1 MNWIPA
7 AILAVSAFAGTLHT
21 LVLHSGER
29 LDVRP
34 DVRIEEGLV
43 VFRAEG
49 GSLHS
54 IPLSEIDLE
63 RTELAN
69 QAPRRTSAP
78 AGPKR
83 SVDQARNDLEEM
95 LADRTLSGRSLVVSD
110 EEKERLIEEAAKSR
124 GVPGP
129 PAPLTPS
136 TPEAS
141 RPAPSSA
148 ESSRDEWAW
157 RERSRSHHERVRRAK
172 EELQLLIEKE
182 RRLQDEILG
191 LLSLGYD
198 PNQFN
203 LQVLQLA
210 HTRDS
215 LPRAQLNLRRAER
228 ELAQFKE
235 DARRQGIL
243 PGWLR

>member
-1 MNWIPA
+1 
-7 AILAVSAFAGTLHT
+7 
-21 LVLHSGER
+21 
-29 LDVRP
+29 
-34 DVRIEEGLV
+34 
-43 VFRAEG
+43 
-49 GSLHS
+49 
-54 IPLSEIDLE
+54 
-63 RTELAN
+63 
-69 QAPRRTSAP
+69 
-78 AGPKR
+78 
-83 SVDQARNDLEEM
+83 M
-95 LADRTLSGRSLVVSD
+95 LADRTLSGRSIVVSD

-124 GVPGP
+124 GVPAP
-129 PAPLTPS
+129 PDPLTPS
-136 TPEAS
+136 TPETT
-141 RPAPSSA
+141 RPSSA

-157 RERSRSHHERVRRAK
+157 REKSRGYHERVRRAK
-172 EELQLLIEKE
+172 EELQLLVEKE

-191 LLSLGYD
+191 LLSLGYN

-215 LPRAQLNLRRAER
+215 LPRAQLNLERAER